1 MACITSLEEDTKTGE
16 WRGVILRTGE
26 VKTFRSID
34 DYRQYVKREEE
45 KGNYCPNVDPT
56 YNVRYRK
63 GQNTTR
69 TGFMEFRPR
78 DPVTQAKYDAMSPTW
93 EGVDS
98 SIKAVEQGL
107 YKLDSADMV
116 QPHLRNLIPDGKK
129 PTTLSTT
136 SGPFPTL
143 PEDALESPET
153 LFRAVRQSCVIQ

>member
-1 MACITSLEEDTKTGE
+1 
-16 WRGVILRTGE
+16 
-26 VKTFRSID
+26 
-34 DYRQYVKREEE
+34 
-45 KGNYCPNVDPT
+45 
-56 YNVRYRK
+56 
-63 GQNTTR
+63 
-69 TGFMEFRPR
+69 MEFRPR

-153 LFRAVRQSCVIQ
+153 FFRAARQSCVIQ